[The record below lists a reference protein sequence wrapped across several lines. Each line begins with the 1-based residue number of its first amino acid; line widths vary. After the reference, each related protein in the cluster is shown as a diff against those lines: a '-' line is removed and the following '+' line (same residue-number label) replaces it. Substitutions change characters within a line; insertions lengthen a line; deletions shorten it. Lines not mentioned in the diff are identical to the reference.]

1 MEYRV
6 LIVEHD
12 RLMIEKLSQV
22 VKATPGF
29 DLVARYQVVNDALGQ
44 GQVFNPNLILLDIEN
59 QNSVALIADFLKVY
73 PHASILCMGE
83 KWREI
88 GRAHV

>member
-29 DLVARYQVVNDALGQ
+29 DLVARYQVVN
-44 GQVFNPNLILLDIEN
+44 
-59 QNSVALIADFLKVY
+59 
-73 PHASILCMGE
+73 
-83 KWREI
+83 EI